1 MSDKKPAAFVRTP
14 HGVKII
20 IPKASVTLTFV
31 EIGNLNS
38 FIASGEKASNS
49 ALRRSIERN
58 SGHLEAMTTA
68 ALENELERRAALGDD
83 E

>member
-1 MSDKKPAAFVRTP
+1 MNKKPTAFVRTA

-20 IPKASVTLTFV
+20 VHKASVTLTFA
-31 EIGNLNS
+31 EIGAMNN
-38 FIASGEKASNS
+38 FIASGDIASNS
-49 ALRRSIERN
+49 ALRRNIQRN